1 VQAFPN
7 GFHINLAQ
15 SSPSGAGARHRHRE
29 HWQPD
34 GRSGARRDQSGPK
47 LWGEHAKS
55 QHLSEQSSIWGVWTV
70 THWAGVYH
78 QPGHADRNLI
88 THVILDVEN
97 AGFQSGLARL
107 GCRNALLRIWRS
119 CVPNS
124 GAVRSTLSLTQR
136 HALLVVFFNL
146 LLGEGTPRTQI
157 QTYMHSCT
165 RTNLTPVS
173 VFSWNRRRT
182 CGQDGG
188 LSICDPLPQA
198 TTIITQLPLPQLQ
211 LH

>member
-1 VQAFPN
+1 MQAFPN

-15 SSPSGAGARHRHRE
+15 SSPSGAGHRHRE
-29 HWQPD
+29 HRQPD

-97 AGFQSGLARL
+97 VGFQSGLARL

-136 HALLVVFFNL
+136 HALLVVFLICCLVRVRHALRYKHTCTHAHAQTIHLFL
-146 LLGEGTPRTQI
+146 FFPGIAGEHVDKTVGSQSAILFRK
-157 QTYMHSCT
+157 
-165 RTNLTPVS
+165 
-173 VFSWNRRRT
+173 
-182 CGQDGG
+182 
-188 LSICDPLPQA
+188 
-198 TTIITQLPLPQLQ
+198 QLQ
-211 LH
+211 